1 MVNRVLCFPKHKNY
15 KKGQA
20 FLELKKRKNKIEEEK
35 KSCQLKTTQTL
46 AKQKSDGESL
56 LVEKNTKTKR
66 CLILL
71 ETQMKTNKTDNL
83 CL

>member
-35 KSCQLKTTQTL
+35 KKLPTPNETL